1 MNLHDTLE
9 LTKIVANE
17 YRTVVLAEGTSDAV
31 ALNTLAA
38 RLGLDL
44 EGNRIAVVAMGG
56 ATNFA
61 HFVNLLIPYQQD
73 IRLAGLCDA
82 GEERLFRR
90 TLERAGFGTDLT
102 RPQLEAL
109 GFYVCDADLEE
120 ELIRSAGVEAILEAA
135 AEQGELESFR
145 TFQTQPAWRG
155 RKPEAQLRRWI
166 GAGSTRKIRYAE
178 YMVQAL
184 NLDCLPAPL
193 DGLLAHISGAV

>member
-9 LTKIVANE
+9 LTKLVANE

-31 ALNTLAA
+31 ALNTLAT

-61 HFVNLLIPYQQD
+61 HFINLLMPYQQE
-73 IRLAGLCDA
+73 IRIAGLCDA
-82 GEERLFRR
+82 GEERLIRR
-90 TLERAGFGTDLT
+90 TLERAGFGTELT
-102 RPQLEAL
+102 RPELGAL
-109 GFYVCDADLEE
+109 GFFVCDVDLED
-120 ELIRSAGVEAILEAA
+120 ELIRSVGVEAILEAA
-135 AEQGELESFR
+135 SEQGELESFR
-145 TFQTQPAWRG
+145 QTQPAWRG

-193 DGLLAHISGAV
+193 DGLLKHISGTD